1 MMASAMRRRR
11 NGDAKETT
19 MSNEKQIDQL
29 VHEAVEEALDEI
41 GDEIAEKVALRLK
54 SYQQSGLLAG
64 KEVATARHKMFNP
77 EAGP

>member
-1 MMASAMRRRR
+1 MP
-11 NGDAKETT
+11 T
-19 MSNEKQIDQL
+19 EKQIDQL

-54 SYQQSGLLAG
+54 SYQQSGASARAG
-64 KEVATARHKMFNP
+64 QVAVAATHKMFNP